1 MGAMVSSAKKGRGRP
16 PGISDRV
23 RRDVH
28 EAVRQI
34 LMASGYGALRLED
47 VANAAG
53 VHKSTLYRQWSTK
66 AQLVGEVLSE
76 GAAEHYPRPDKG
88 SLAADIDALCHDLVR
103 LFRSPTT
110 VAFVRTRAVADDP
123 ELIEVLQALGT
134 ANFGFVQEPFRHAIA
149 RGELDPA
156 LSVETLAEMV
166 ISPFLTRVGVTHLPI
181 DDAFG
186 KSVAAIMHAIGRPAI
201 GGTARLSR

>member
-1 MGAMVSSAKKGRGRP
+1 MVSSAKKGRGRP
-16 PGISDRV
+16 PGTSDRV
-23 RRDVH
+23 RRDVF

-47 VANAAG
+47 VATTAG

-76 GAAEHYPRPDKG
+76 DAAERYPRPDEG

-123 ELIEVLQALGT
+123 ELAQVLQELGSDS
-134 ANFGFVQEPFRHAIA
+134 FGFVREPFERAVA

-156 LSVETLAEMV
+156 LNVETLAELI
-166 ISPFLTRVGVTHLPI
+166 ISPFLTRVAVTRLPV

-186 KSVAAIMHAIGRPAI
+186 KSVATVMQAIGRPAT
-201 GGTARLSR
+201 GH